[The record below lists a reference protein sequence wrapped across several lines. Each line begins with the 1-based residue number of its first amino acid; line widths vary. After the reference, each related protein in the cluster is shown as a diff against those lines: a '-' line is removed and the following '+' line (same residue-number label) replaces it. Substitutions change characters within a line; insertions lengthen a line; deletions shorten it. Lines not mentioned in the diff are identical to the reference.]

1 MRTRNRKNNFEGIL
15 AMRTCLNM
23 AREHGTLNRE
33 SAQEMFRQMEKET
46 ICSEYY
52 TFPDKPSSDGYY
64 HLYLKD
70 PDTKSGRRQIKARDL
85 ENLKEKV
92 YEFETGKHGRA
103 KRTFRKGFEL
113 VMIEKLKYVKDPE
126 KRLSTQNTIR
136 TIKSDYKR
144 FFEGTAFEKLPVDEI
159 TKETIEKLCFK
170 TLSKSDIR
178 KKAFSSM
185 KGILRSVLA
194 FAYENYWI
202 DDNPFTRVNFKKYN
216 DMIVKSEPASKR
228 VHSSDE
234 FEDMLDYI
242 HAYQKKKPGYI
253 VPYALELQMLMGLR
267 RGEVAP
273 LTWNDILSDRIS
285 ISREQLTIR
294 GRKTEYVIVNHTK
307 TYVDRFFPITDDIRD
322 LLERLKQVLDEYYP
336 GSNYLFPSSDD
347 PQKPINNNVVYK
359 FYGRMCRNLGI
370 QISRDKIKGP
380 HSFRRN
386 GITKVCNSAGGNI
399 ALASVLYG
407 NSPECASR
415 NYYTGLDMV
424 TARQLVETS
433 HD

>member
-1 MRTRNRKNNFEGIL
+1 MNTRNRKNNFEGIL

-33 SAQEMFRQMEKET
+33 SAQEMFRQMEKEM

-52 TFPDKPSSDGYY
+52 TFPDKPSSDGFY

-70 PDTKSGRRQIKARDL
+70 PDAKSGRRQIKARDL

-92 YEFETGKHGRA
+92 YEFETGTHGRA
-103 KRTFRKGFEL
+103 KRTFKRCFEL
-113 VMIEKLKYVKDPE
+113 VMQEKLMYVKDEE
-126 KRLSTQNTIR
+126 KKLSTQNTIL
-136 TIKSDYKR
+136 TTKSTYKR
-144 FFEGTAFEKLPVDEI
+144 FFEGTAFENLPVDEI
-159 TKETIEKLCFK
+159 TKETIEKLCFM
-170 TLSKSDIR
+170 TLSKNDVR

-185 KGILRSVLA
+185 KGILRSVLT

-202 DDNPFTRVNFKKYN
+202 GDNPFMRVNFKKYN

-228 VHSSDE
+228 VHSSGD
-234 FEDMLDYI
+234 FENMLDYI

-273 LTWNDILSDRIS
+273 LTWKDILSDRIS
-285 ISREQLTIR
+285 ISREQITVK
-294 GRKTEYVIVNHTK
+294 GKQTEYVIVNHTK
-307 TYVDRFFPITDDIRD
+307 TYVDRVFPITDDIRD
-322 LLERLKQVLDEYYP
+322 LLERIRQVQDIYYP
-336 GSNYLFPSSDD
+336 NSNYLFPSCDN
-347 PQKPINNNVVYK
+347 PEKPINNNVVYK

-370 QISRDKIKGP
+370 KISRDQIKGP

-386 GITKVCNSAGGNI
+386 GITKICNSAGGNI
-399 ALASVLYG
+399 VLASMLYG

-415 NYYTGLDMV
+415 NYYTGLDLV
-424 TARQLVETS
+424 TARQLLES
-433 HD
+433 S